1 MGRRQ
6 SRRGAKGIA
15 HAIHVAAAADT
26 IAAVDTIAAAA
37 IIAAADTIAAAA
49 TRDDDKLGVM
59 GQYYE

>member
-6 SRRGAKGIA
+6 SRRGAIGIA
-15 HAIHVAAAADT
+15 HAIHVAAAA
-26 IAAVDTIAAAA
+26 AAAAAADTIAAA
-37 IIAAADTIAAAA
+37 AAAA